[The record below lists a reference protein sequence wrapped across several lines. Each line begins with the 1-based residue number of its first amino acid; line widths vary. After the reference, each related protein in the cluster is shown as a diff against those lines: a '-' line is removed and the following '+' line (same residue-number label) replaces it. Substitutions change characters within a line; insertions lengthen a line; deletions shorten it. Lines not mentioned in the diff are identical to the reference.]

1 MDTQKIVEDLAWNV
15 RMALVAVGMLL
26 AMPLILI
33 GYIVVRVSEEREL
46 RALAADAGMTL
57 DEYQASVNRMAI
69 DQIARINKQES
80 F

>member
-1 MDTQKIVEDLAWNV
+1 MNIHTITESIAWNA

-33 GYIVVRVSEEREL
+33 GYIVVRVSEERDL